1 MPVPIGMR
9 QRASQSVRAD
19 RVVATKPK
27 GALTFYANGVARFTF
42 LRREDR
48 FDRSNKLVTG

>member
-48 FDRSNKLVTG
+48 FDRSNKLVGG